1 MSPKELKDQK
11 LTDIFKALMGLL
23 KDPRTHKD
31 AKKYETLT
39 YMDILEK
46 GLKVMDS
53 TASSLSMDN
62 HIPLVVFNLNKP
74 GNIRKVVSGDS
85 IGTTVKEK

>member
-1 MSPKELKDQK
+1 MAKNGVDGIYS
-11 LTDIFKALMGLL
+11 A
-23 KDPRTHKD
+23 DPRSHKD
-31 AKKYETLT
+31 AVKYDSLT

>member
-1 MSPKELKDQK
+1 
-11 LTDIFKALMGLL
+11 
-23 KDPRTHKD
+23 
-31 AKKYETLT
+31 
-39 YMDILEK
+39 MDILEK